1 MTSSMTPPPI
11 GAGGLVHEALLYHG
25 PEDQFAALAQFVQGA
40 REAGEPLLVTMPA
53 EHLARLRG
61 HLADEA
67 GSVDYAEIES
77 IASNPICLM
86 PIIEDW
92 VRHRAPRGR
101 ARVVCESV
109 WPGRELPETVES
121 LRQEAT
127 FNRVW
132 ADHPVTMLCLYDADA
147 LGAMALEG
155 AHRTHPVLVEHGV
168 RRRSATY
175 RSPGG
180 EDPDH
185 QWPLDPPPPGAA
197 KYHLRDSLR
206 LLREALQADPRIA
219 GLPGER
225 RSDLVL
231 AANEAATNAVQHG
244 DGACAAAVW
253 GDEDRVVV
261 EIRTAT
267 PVPDLLSGCRSPDPG
282 AQSGRG
288 LWLINQ
294 VCDLVQARSGPTGS
308 VMRMHIRRRRRG
320 GC

>member
-1 MTSSMTPPPI
+1 MTSSITPPTA
-11 GAGGLVHEALLYHG
+11 GGGGLVHEALLYHG
-25 PEDQFAALAQFVQGA
+25 LEDQRAALAQFAQAA
-40 REAGEPLLVTMPA
+40 RAAGEPLLVTMPA
-53 EHLARLRG
+53 EHLGRLRD
-61 HLADEA
+61 HLPDAAD
-67 GSVDYAEIES
+67 GVDCAEIEA
-77 IASNPICLM
+77 IASNPACLLAV
-86 PIIEDW
+86 IEDW

-109 WPGRELPETVES
+109 WPGREVPETVES

-132 ADHPVTMLCLYDADA
+132 ADHPVTMLCPYDADA

-155 AHRTHPVLVEHGV
+155 AHRTHPVLVEHGA

-180 EDPDH
+180 DDPDH
-185 QWPLDPPPPGAA
+185 QWPLDPPPPEAA
-197 KYHLRDSLR
+197 KYQLSDSLR
-206 LLREALQADPRIA
+206 LLRDALQADPRID

-267 PVPDLLSGCRSPDPG
+267 PVPDLLSGCRTPDPG

-294 VCDLVQARSGPTGS
+294 VCDLVQARSGPTGT
-308 VMRMHIRRRRRG
+308 VMRMHVRRRRG